1 LKLAVTEMNGTQGPE
16 GLVPSLFVFGARPR
30 FPGSNTILPNQKDR
44 MDALIAARA
53 KMETITAELKIRKAL
68 TSQVPPAAQYQ
79 LPVGQRVLI
88 DREVSILADGPLKSL
103 TSRRS
108 KFSA

>member
-1 LKLAVTEMNGTQGPE
+1 M
-16 GLVPSLFVFGARPR
+16 VPKAQKVSFPLCLLFVVRPR

-44 MDALIAARA
+44 MDALVAARA

-79 LPVGQRVLI
+79 LTVGQRVLI

-103 TSRRS
+103 KSPRS
-108 KFSA
+108 KLSA